1 MPGPLVLLAPPL
13 LGAAARVLVQG
24 ATRAAART
32 AANKTAQGAATAGAA
47 AGGGVVVNEE
57 VKRRSDAAAQSRSTP
72 VATTTSQTST
82 RQACKEC
89 PPDCGSPQQRSTN
102 GWSDISIEYQHR
114 IGGLPV
120 GLGVITEWMYQ
131 VTFDGFDSSQCHLK
145 EAKAK
150 YDQFFDNYGRAKPF
164 WGGAEAMIGQAA
176 AQYSATSPTPQVRL
190 SWFFMEPKSYRYFSK
205 IFQQAFPTIQTVFHP

>member
-1 MPGPLVLLAPPL
+1 
-13 LGAAARVLVQG
+13 
-24 ATRAAART
+24 
-32 AANKTAQGAATAGAA
+32 
-47 AGGGVVVNEE
+47 VVVNEE

-72 VATTTSQTST
+72 VATTSSQTST

-102 GWSDISIEYQHR
+102 GWSEISISYQQR

-120 GLGVITEWMYQ
+120 GPSVITEWMYQ

-150 YDQFFDNYGRAKPF
+150 YDQFFDNYGRTLPF
-164 WGGAEAMIGQAA
+164 WSGADAMIGQAA
-176 AQYSATSPTPQVRL
+176 AQYSVTSPTPQVRL

-205 IFQQAFPTIQTVFHP
+205 IFQQAFPTILTVFHP